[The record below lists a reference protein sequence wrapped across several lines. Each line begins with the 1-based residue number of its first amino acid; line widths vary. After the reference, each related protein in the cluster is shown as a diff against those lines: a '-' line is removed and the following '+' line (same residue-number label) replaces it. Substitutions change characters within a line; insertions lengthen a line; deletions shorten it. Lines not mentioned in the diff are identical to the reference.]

1 MKKIILGKPCNGKQ
15 KMNLQELKALSRQI
29 SFSPQHDDILRLSRN
44 LRENLFRAKSKMMD
58 SLKHSNEPQ
67 DIQIYKDLI
76 KRQPEEE
83 DDCDSIS
90 QIKLV
95 TSASGSVSV
104 VSSDGYSS
112 SSSSA
117 STTSSLDD
125 EQDDLLMPL
134 YTPNY
139 YPSSVMDMDLFLQHP
154 WPVLEKTP
162 YNDHED
168 VTEDQ
173 INSWLQRGGHDDN
186 SIMSPITMA
195 TDQELAGM

>member
-1 MKKIILGKPCNGKQ
+1 
-15 KMNLQELKALSRQI
+15 MNLQELQALSRQI
-29 SFSPQHDDILRLSRN
+29 SFGPRHNDILCLSRN

-58 SLKHSNEPQ
+58 NLKHSNEPQ
-67 DIQIYKDLI
+67 DIRIYNDLI
-76 KRQPEEE
+76 KREEE
-83 DDCDSIS
+83 TDDDCDSVN

-95 TSASGSVSV
+95 TNASGSVSV
-104 VSSDGYSS
+104 VSSSDDYL

-125 EQDDLLMPL
+125 EQDDLSMPL

-139 YPSSVMDMDLFLQHP
+139 YSSSIMDMDLFLQHP
-154 WPVLEKTP
+154 WPLLEKTP

-195 TDQELAGM
+195 TDQELAGIVVA

>member
-1 MKKIILGKPCNGKQ
+1 
-15 KMNLQELKALSRQI
+15 MNLQELKALSRQI
-29 SFSPQHDDILRLSRN
+29 RFGPQHDDIVRLSRN

-67 DIQIYKDLI
+67 DIQIYNDLV
-76 KRQPEEE
+76 KREEE
-83 DDCDSIS
+83 DDDCDSIS
-90 QIKLV
+90 SAQQLKLV

-104 VSSDGYSS
+104 VSSDDYSS
-112 SSSSA
+112 ASSSA

-139 YPSSVMDMDLFLQHP
+139 YPSSSVMDMDLFLQHP
-154 WPVLEKTP
+154 WPLLEKTP

-173 INSWLQRGGHDDN
+173 INSWLQRGGHDDDN

-195 TDQELAGM
+195 TDQELAGKKKTFK